1 MFEYLRQGRR
11 GSMEMGRRGSME
23 KGRRGSMESGR
34 RNRRGSMES
43 TRGNRRGSMESIR
56 GNRRGSKES
65 TRGNRRGSKESSRR
79 GSVETETCLVSV
91 DVLNCTQPIIGFYMI
106 SCRVVFLFIFFAWLQ
121 LIAKVTSPQT
131 KEIERRGSMSKANR
145 RSSTESARSSR
156 NPSTPGSDPSGRR
169 IQLLLI
175 QPAGQVLQLSHMI
188 YVYN

>member
-1 MFEYLRQGRR
+1 
-11 GSMEMGRRGSME
+11 
-23 KGRRGSMESGR
+23 
-34 RNRRGSMES
+34 MES